1 MEASVAIQVLPQ
13 RVGGNEE
20 VCRIVDEAIA
30 YIQSEFPDAYVGP
43 FETAIQGEY
52 EHCMRVLTEVNLICA
67 KAGASEVATYAKIFF
82 APEEGVLTTEQKIG
96 KYHLEDDELQQR
108 VQQQGEA

>member
-13 RVGGNEE
+13 NVGTDEE

-43 FETAIQGEY
+43 FETAIEGEY
-52 EHCMRVLTEVNLICA
+52 DHCMQVLAEVNRIVI
-67 KAGASEVATYAKIFF
+67 KAGANKVACYAKIFF
-82 APEEGVLTTEQKIG
+82 APELGLLTTEQKVG
-96 KYHLEDDELQQR
+96 KYHAA
-108 VQQQGEA
+108 EA